1 MSPRTISLTDALRSH
16 LVKHSVREPPLLA
29 RLRAETL
36 ALGDIAVMQISPEM
50 GQLMTLIAR
59 LMGARRVLEIGT
71 FTGYSAICLASGL
84 PPDGR
89 LVACDVNPQWTG
101 IARRY
106 WKEAGLHE
114 RCDLR
119 LGPALDTLALL
130 RDEGLDDSFDIVF
143 IDADKT
149 GYLAYYEQSLALL
162 RRGGLVMADNVLLA
176 GKVADPAEQGEQTLA
191 MRAFNS
197 HLHGDERIDLSMVP
211 IGDGLTLA
219 RKR

>member
-1 MSPRTISLTDALRSH
+1 MSPRTISLTDALRSYMEEN
-16 LVKHSVREPPLLA
+16 SVREPPLLA
-29 RLRAETL
+29 RLRVETL
-36 ALGDIAVMQISPEM
+36 ALGEVAVMQISPEL
-50 GQLMTLIAR
+50 GQLMTLLTR

-89 LVACDVNPQWTG
+89 LVACDINPQWAG

-106 WKEAGLHE
+106 WQEAGLHDH
-114 RCDLR
+114 CDLR
-119 LGPALDTLALL
+119 LGPALDTLAAL
-130 RDEGLDDSFDIVF
+130 RDEGFDDSFDIAF

-149 GYLAYYEQSLALL
+149 GYLAYYEESLALL
-162 RRGGLVMADNVLLA
+162 RQGGLIMVDNVLLG
-176 GKVADPAEQGEQTLA
+176 GKVADPTEQGEQTLA

-197 HLHGDERIDLSMVP
+197 RLLGDERIDLSMVP

>member
-1 MSPRTISLTDALRSH
+1 MSPRTISLTDSLRSYMEEN
-16 LVKHSVREPPLLA
+16 SVREPPLLA
-29 RLRAETL
+29 RLRVETL
-36 ALGDIAVMQISPEM
+36 ALGEVAVMQISPEL
-50 GQLMTLIAR
+50 GQLMTLLTR

-89 LVACDVNPQWTG
+89 LVACDINPQWAG

-106 WKEAGLHE
+106 WQEAGLHDH
-114 RCDLR
+114 CDLR
-119 LGPALDTLALL
+119 LGPALDTLAAL
-130 RDEGLDDSFDIVF
+130 RDEGFDDSFDIAF
-143 IDADKT
+143 IDADRIR
-149 GYLAYYEQSLALL
+149 YLAYYEESLALL
-162 RRGGLVMADNVLLA
+162 RQGGLIMVDNVLLG
-176 GKVADPAEQGEQTLA
+176 GKVADPTEQGEQTLA

-197 HLHGDERIDLSMVP
+197 RLLGDERIDLSMVP

>member
-1 MSPRTISLTDALRSH
+1 MSPRTISLTDALRSYMEEN
-16 LVKHSVREPPLLA
+16 SVREPPLLA
-29 RLRAETL
+29 RLRVETL
-36 ALGDIAVMQISPEM
+36 ALGEVAVMQISPEL
-50 GQLMTLIAR
+50 GQLMTLLTR

-89 LVACDVNPQWTG
+89 LVACDINPQWAG

-106 WKEAGLHE
+106 WQEAGLHDH
-114 RCDLR
+114 CDLR
-119 LGPALDTLALL
+119 LGPALDTLAAL
-130 RDEGLDDSFDIVF
+130 RDEGFDDSFDIAF
-143 IDADKT
+143 IDADRIR
-149 GYLAYYEQSLALL
+149 YLAYYEESLALL
-162 RRGGLVMADNVLLA
+162 RQGGLIMVDNVLLG
-176 GKVADPAEQGEQTLA
+176 GKVADPTEQGEQTLA

-197 HLHGDERIDLSMVP
+197 RLLGDERIDLSMVP